1 MASLQQLSPHMSIA
15 ACFEDDDLLQLIL
28 GHLAEADLHAAAS
41 LCKRWQTLAIPAKV
55 QLVKQIANHWSRGD
69 AGQHELPEGFRRT
82 SKQLSVATFLAD
94 KRAKN
99 TVQQNPDVMASLSE
113 EEQHGFLNMVN
124 SYECGGLP
132 VVLEGDGDIFARQVV
147 ASFAHMQGHGLVR
160 PFIIVCPT
168 SRTSFWV
175 DKCARLPS
183 LRVLLNQGSPADRI
197 QAQVGGNWD
206 VLITSYALA
215 IKDLKFL
222 KKPPWRMAVWDD
234 GVRELQR
241 GWRKGSATHNLQA
254 AVSKRGMGNA
264 FCIMLSPTRV
274 TDLKSVNWLVTE
286 HLGSTYQHFG
296 MGTYSLQ
303 SWIQS
308 LAKELAPHFAAP
320 RAKGL
325 EECTTIAEEA
335 WLAASQ
341 LMLDKVC
348 RPV

>member
-1 MASLQQLSPHMSIA
+1 MSIA

-55 QLVKQIANHWSRGD
+55 QLVKQIANRCSRGD
-69 AGQHELPEGFRRT
+69 ASQHELPKVFRG
-82 SKQLSVATFLAD
+82 KLKLLSVATFRAD
-94 KRAKN
+94 QRAKN
-99 TVQQNPDVMASLSE
+99 TVQQYPDVMASLSE
-113 EEQHGFLNMVN
+113 EERQGLLNMVN
-124 SYECGGLP
+124 SFECGGLP

-147 ASFAHMQGHGLVR
+147 ASFAHLQGHGLVS

-168 SRTSFWV
+168 GRTSFWV
-175 DKCARLPS
+175 DKCARVPS
-183 LRVLLNQGSPADRI
+183 LRVLLNQGTPADRI
-197 QAQVGGNWD
+197 QALVGGNWD
-206 VLITSYALA
+206 ILITSYALA

-254 AVSKRGMGNA
+254 AVSKRGMGNT

-341 LMLDKVC
+341 LILDKVC